1 MISTGLVLIG
11 TASTTLCT
19 LPPGPCQVVLSNA
32 GTASPVWVGAGTKV
46 TPGVAGTAGT
56 GNGFP
61 VPSGAPVAFACYQGD
76 KGSTLVA
83 ACSSGSASIGYFIST
98 STGQTGL

>member
-11 TASTTLCT
+11 TASTTLCVM
-19 LPPGPCQVVLSNA
+19 PPGPCQVVLSNN
-32 GTASPVWVGAGTKV
+32 GTASPVWVGAGAAVK
-46 TPGVAGTAGT
+46 PGVAGTAGT

-61 VPSGAPVAFACYQGD
+61 VPSGAPVSFVGYAGD
-76 KGSTLVA
+76 LGSTLAA
-83 ACSSGSASIGYFIST
+83 ACSSGSASVGYFIST